1 MPFGNVDPPL
11 PVQRRLADEGFTFDA
26 ILDDLRRDLAL
37 RYLSDKRIAIAEVAY
52 LLGYSEPSPFHRAFK
67 RWTGSTPNE
76 MRNRAAWSLHALARG
91 SFLFRS
97 CRCASRALSAYVP
110 TVVGSWKRPK
120 KKPADETMR

>member
-1 MPFGNVDPPL
+1 VPFGNVDPPL

-76 MRNRAAWSLHALARG
+76 MRNRAA
-91 SFLFRS
+91 
-97 CRCASRALSAYVP
+97 
-110 TVVGSWKRPK
+110 
-120 KKPADETMR
+120 